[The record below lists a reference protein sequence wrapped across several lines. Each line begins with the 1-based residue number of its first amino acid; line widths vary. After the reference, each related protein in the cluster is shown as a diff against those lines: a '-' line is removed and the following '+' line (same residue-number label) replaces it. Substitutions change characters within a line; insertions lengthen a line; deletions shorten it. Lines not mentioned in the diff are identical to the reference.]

1 MADFRIAL
9 GGTISAC
16 TEDELKSHLGSMESR
31 LRESAKPYQPLYRQ
45 LPQAITI
52 GNMNTFDAKIL
63 DLGSPNS
70 GRIWK
75 VTRVTVLG
83 VGDTAQLT
91 NVAAAI
97 YVGDPTNANQLQ
109 CVQHGQQIP
118 FTTIENES
126 AFIVHSKD
134 HLFLNIVATGAAT
147 GVSVTANAVAWEYPE
162 NSFSAMSV

>member
-1 MADFRIAL
+1 
-9 GGTISAC
+9 
-16 TEDELKSHLGSMESR
+16 MENR
-31 LRESAKPYQPLYRQ
+31 LREYAKPYQPLYRQ

-52 GNMNTFDAKIL
+52 GNMNQFDARIM

-75 VTRVTVLG
+75 VTRMTVLG
-83 VGDTAQLT
+83 NGDTATLT
-91 NVAAAI
+91 NVFGAI

-134 HLFLNIVATGAAT
+134 HLLLNIVAAGGSAT
-147 GVSVTANAVAWEYPE
+147 NVNVTANAIAWEYPE
-162 NSFSAMSV
+162 NYFSGMSI